1 MDPVL
6 IFELIQKAV
15 TTIPILIDAG
25 VSIKN
30 RIDQISALAEGGAN
44 GTITDVQLAKIRSD
58 LDADLADFNK
68 PMDAK

>member
-1 MDPVL
+1 MDPIL

-30 RIDQISALAEGGAN
+30 RIDQISVLAKGGAA
-44 GTITDVQLAKIRSD
+44 GTLTDDQLATIRSD

-68 PMDAK
+68 PMT